1 MYRKNINIIVFI
13 IYNFFLAISSNIIR
27 TNFKY
32 ENLIMLLVLC
42 LLSVINYYIK
52 VEDSVI
58 LTIFIDF
65 IYSSIILYRHLI
77 KLQELQIGTF
87 YWIAIIPITS
97 YMIYIFKKQL

>member
-58 LTIFIDF
+58 LTIFI
-65 IYSSIILYRHLI
+65 
-77 KLQELQIGTF
+77 
-87 YWIAIIPITS
+87 
-97 YMIYIFKKQL
+97 

>member
-1 MYRKNINIIVFI
+1 MHRKNINIILFI
-13 IYNFFLAISSNIIR
+13 VYNFFLAISSNIIR

-42 LLSVINYYIK
+42 ILSVINYYVK
-52 VEDSVI
+52 GEDSVI

-97 YMIYIFKKQL
+97 YMIYILKKQL